1 MSKKNFIKKII
12 LVSIIIMIVILNI
25 YTLFILKERKKDENN
40 NKEILNTINNNI
52 DIKTT
57 TPSPESKINIL
68 DVDLTNLIK
77 INTDTKG
84 YLKVD
89 GTNISYPFVQTTN
102 NEFYLN
108 HSFDKSKNNIG
119 FIFLDYRNNIDNLDN
134 NTILYGHNRLTGSMF
149 GSLKNLLNKDYQ
161 NSSNHYIYI
170 SSFNHNYVFEV
181 FSTYITSNETYY
193 LQTSFKDDK
202 SYNEFLT
209 TIKNRSTYNF
219 NVDLTS
225 TDKILT
231 LSTCSGLD
239 NRLVVHAKLVEQE

>member
-1 MSKKNFIKKII
+1 MSKKNSIKKII

-40 NKEILNTINNNI
+40 NEEILNTINNNT

-68 DVDLTNLIK
+68 DVDLTNLTE
-77 INTDTKG
+77 INSDTKG

-89 GTNISYPFVQTTN
+89 GTNISYPFVQATN

-108 HSFDKSKNNIG
+108 HSFDKSENNIG
-119 FIFLDYRNNIDNLDN
+119 FIFLDYRNDIDNLDN

-149 GSLKNLLNKDYQ
+149 GSLKKLLNKDYQ

-193 LQTSFKDDK
+193 LQTNFKDNNT
-202 SYNEFLT
+202 YNDFLT

-239 NRLVVHAKLVEQE
+239 NRLVVHAKLIYQE

>member
-102 NEFYLN
+102 NGFYLN